1 MSYTGMLTAVKFG
14 GKDEIVYFKKDLIVI
29 KLEIGF
35 VKLALGFVHI
45 ARRLRGKTWSKS

>member
-1 MSYTGMLTAVKFG
+1 MSYSGTLAVSKLG
-14 GKDEIVYFKKDLIVI
+14 YKYETCLWKKDLIVI

-45 ARRLRGKTWSKS
+45 ARRLRG

>member
-1 MSYTGMLTAVKFG
+1 MKHCLL
-14 GKDEIVYFKKDLIVI
+14 KKDLIVI

-35 VKLALGFVHI
+35 MELALGFVHI